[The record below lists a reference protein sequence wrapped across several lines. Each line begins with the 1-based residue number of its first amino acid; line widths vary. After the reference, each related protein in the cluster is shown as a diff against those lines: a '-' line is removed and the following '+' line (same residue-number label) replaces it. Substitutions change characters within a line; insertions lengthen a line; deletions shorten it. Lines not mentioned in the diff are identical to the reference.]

1 MVKQIYSE
9 SVSKTEEN
17 MKKRTRQEDEEV
29 LFPSAKRSPTSP
41 DPKHD
46 EQDMVEDVQ
55 LTTVCYDINGQSSYR
70 SPMQEVSS
78 DSEADNDDDDDDD
91 DDDDITITI
100 HPACANTSQVNA
112 TAVRPTSRND
122 VFTSSPKFDVEGI
135 LRLYDKFVLYDFK

>member
-9 SVSKTEEN
+9 SASKTEEN

-91 DDDDITITI
+91 DITITI
-100 HPACANTSQVNA
+100 DPACANTSQVNA
-112 TAVRPTSRND
+112 TAVMSRNHLL
-122 VFTSSPKFDVEGI
+122 SSAPKFDVEGI
-135 LRLYDKFVLYDFK
+135 LRLFDKFVLYDFK

>member
-9 SVSKTEEN
+9 SASKTEEN

-78 DSEADNDDDDDDD
+78 DSEVDNADD

-100 HPACANTSQVNA
+100 HPAGANTSQVHA
-112 TAVRPTSRND
+112 TAVRPTSRNV